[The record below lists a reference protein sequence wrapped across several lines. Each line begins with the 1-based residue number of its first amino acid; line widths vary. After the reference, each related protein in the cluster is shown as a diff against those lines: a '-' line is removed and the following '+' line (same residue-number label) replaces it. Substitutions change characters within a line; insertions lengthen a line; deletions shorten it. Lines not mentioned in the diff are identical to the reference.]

1 MLLLEEPEEKTFC
14 TETLKEICNDSIYW
28 LLFLVALETT
38 IFTFKISVPF
48 EEWARGFDSPDVD
61 AMHKANKVT
70 PLYRGVSK
78 DDPQSV
84 VVVHQA
90 EEGVAKAMFEG
101 AREPIEAGGHIWD
114 STVITSYLAD

>member
-1 MLLLEEPEEKTFC
+1 M
-14 TETLKEICNDSIYW
+14 
-28 LLFLVALETT
+28 ALETT
-38 IFTFKISVPF
+38 IFTFKISFLF
-48 EEWARGFDSPDVD
+48 EEWVKRFDSLEVE
-61 AMHKANKVT
+61 AMHKANLVT

-78 DDPQSV
+78 DDPQLV

-114 STVITSYLAD
+114 STVITSYLAG

>member
-1 MLLLEEPEEKTFC
+1 MQCLHLPVIILM
-14 TETLKEICNDSIYW
+14 
-28 LLFLVALETT
+28 ALETT

-48 EEWARGFDSPDVD
+48 EEWAKAFDGPDVVEL
-61 AMHKANKVT
+61 HKANAVK

-78 DDPQSV
+78 NDPQSV

-90 EEGVAKAMFEG
+90 EEGVAIKMFEG

-114 STVITSYLAD
+114 STFITSYLAD

>member
-1 MLLLEEPEEKTFC
+1 MT
-14 TETLKEICNDSIYW
+14 
-28 LLFLVALETT
+28 LETT
-38 IFTFKISVPF
+38 IFTFRISVPF
-48 EEWARGFDSPDVD
+48 DEWAKAFDSQDIE
-61 AMHKANKVT
+61 AMHKANRVT
-70 PLYRGVSK
+70 PIYRGVRN

-114 STVITSYLAD
+114 STVITSYLAG